1 MQYDPCSIFWR
12 RFRLSNGAGDLTGK
26 TLTAIAVAGR
36 AFLNGLVQRLLVISP
51 ASVVPVWPKEFAEY
65 AAFPF
70 DCRPLQGD
78 TKKRSSLLSEW
89 AADATR
95 LQVAVVNYE
104 ATWRDPLLQ
113 AIRDWKPDM
122 IICDESQRIKTHDAQ
137 QSRTI
142 HELGKIAPYRLI
154 LSGTPINN
162 NPLDIYSQ
170 YKFADPAIFGTS
182 YYAFRNRYAVMGGFE
197 GKQIV
202 AYKNLDELKQ
212 KIHSISFRV
221 TKADALDLPDTVDQV
236 LYCQLEPK
244 ARSAYD
250 KLFKDSVAKLSNERT
265 ISASNVLS
273 QLLRLSQ
280 LTGGYVGD
288 DTGRLTQAS
297 KAKMQTLD
305 ETLDDLLDAG
315 KKTVIFARFTPE
327 IQAITELAKQKK
339 TNPAMIDGSVSMGM
353 RGEEVARFQKDPNC
367 KVFVAQIQSAGLGI
381 TLTAAD
387 TAVFYSLDFSYA
399 NYEQARARIHRLGQ
413 RNTCTYVHLLAQDT
427 VDEKIM
433 AALKAKKSVADNI
446 VDNWRKMF

>member
-1 MQYDPCSIFWR
+1 MSIAQTGG
-12 RFRLSNGAGDLTGK
+12 GAGFLMEQGTGK

-36 AFLNGLVQRLLVISP
+36 AFLDGQIQRVLVISP

-70 DCRPLQGD
+70 DCRPLLGD
-78 TKKRSSLLSEW
+78 TKKRSALLSEW
-89 AADATR
+89 PADTTR

-104 ATWRDPLLQ
+104 ATWRDPLLSTIK
-113 AIRDWKPDM
+113 AWKPDM

-137 QSRTI
+137 QSKTI
-142 HELGKIAPYRLI
+142 HELGKLAKYRLI

-170 YKFADPAIFGTS
+170 YKFADPSIFGSS
-182 YYAFRNRYAVMGGFE
+182 YYAFRNRYAVMGGYE
-197 GKQIV
+197 GKQII
-202 AYKNLDELKQ
+202 AYKNLDELKA

-250 KLFKDSVAKLSNERT
+250 KLVKDSVAKLSNERT
-265 ISASNVLS
+265 ISATNVLS

-288 DTGRLTQAS
+288 DTGRLSQAS

-305 ETLDDLLDAG
+305 ETLDDLLSAG
-315 KKTVIFARFTPE
+315 KKVVIFARFTPE
-327 IQAITELAKQKK
+327 IQAITELANKK
-339 TNPAMIDGSVSMGM
+339 ETNPAMIDGSVSMAV
-353 RGEEVARFQKDPNC
+353 RGEEVKRFQTDPNC
-367 KVFVAQIQSAGLGI
+367 RVFVAQIQSAGLGI

-387 TAVFYSLDFSYA
+387 TAIFYSLDFSYA

-413 RNTCTYVHLLAQDT
+413 RNTCTYIHLLAQDT